1 MSKKIPPLNPL
12 KVFDAV
18 ARTSNL
24 TRAAQELHIS
34 QSAVSKQ
41 LNVLQAY
48 LGTELFRRERHGIHL
63 TQAGVRYGEE
73 IAPAFEAIARATAEI
88 MRSGSDSSL
97 RIQTYTTFAAKWLI
111 PRLSDFHARNRD
123 ISVVITNSVK
133 DVDFDR
139 DPVDLAI
146 QMGHGAW
153 QGNDTDFLF
162 EDVIEPVCSPAFF
175 RTHAPESAYPQALL
189 RTRLLV
195 SHYRPR
201 DWQTWA
207 RLCRYESDVAQ
218 TESMRFSSS
227 VLTWQ
232 AAADGLGIA
241 IGQTALLV
249 DDLGSGKLVS
259 PFHLP
264 VPTGA
269 SYYLVRPQL
278 QRQSRKVELFRA
290 WIKEQL
296 AAQPAPLA
304 HMP

>member
-1 MSKKIPPLNPL
+1 MSKKVPPLNPL

-18 ARTSNL
+18 VRTRNL
-24 TRAAQELHIS
+24 TKAAHDLHVS

-41 LNVLQAY
+41 LTVLESY
-48 LGTELFRRERHGIHL
+48 LGVELFRRERHGVSL
-63 TQAGVRYGEE
+63 TQAGLRYGEE
-73 IAPAFEAIARATAEI
+73 IASAFEVITKATADI

-111 PRLSDFHARNRD
+111 PRLSDFHARFSE

-153 QGNDTDFLF
+153 QGQDTDFLF
-162 EDVIEPVCSPAFF
+162 QDVIEPVCSPAFF
-175 RTHAPESAYPQALL
+175 RSHAPEAAYPQALL
-189 RTRLLV
+189 RTRLLM
-195 SHYRPR
+195 SHYRPK

-207 RLCRYESDVAQ
+207 RLCRYEDDIAQ

-249 DDLGSGKLVS
+249 DDLKSGNLVS
-259 PFHLP
+259 VFHLP
-264 VPTGA
+264 VRTGA

-290 WIKEQL
+290 WLQEQI
-296 AAQPAPLA
+296 AAQPTPSAD
-304 HMP
+304 